1 MQFQVIKCKCGEI
14 FAASRVPECYQDSE
28 WMRDLRKEVKNGNS
42 VEIVEQGKWKFG
54 PCKCKAEK
62 PIDLFSQ
69 EVKC

>member
-14 FAASRVPECYQDSE
+14 FACCVVPECYTDTD

-54 PCKCKAEK
+54 NCKCKIKEPAN
-62 PIDLFSQ
+62 LFNP
-69 EVKC
+69 C